1 MIDEKRC
8 MVADIFLSIG
18 GLEEDD
24 KIHCLF
30 SRAFVQDRE
39 LYRSGVKQLY
49 VSTTVN
55 GYEDGPKDQGGGGEE
70 EEEEEEDE
78 DEKEEHAWLAEEGTP
93 QEGSSNEELDE
104 ETMLMASMG
113 LPVQFGRMSARKQC
127 AALSEGLG
135 KNTKNKWNGSHKN
148 AKSTRQSDPVITLEA
163 KTWSEVPGVTTDQGK
178 PTQGDVVPV
187 NTGEP
192 RVALDWERYWSQYG
206 EGLLWQS
213 WLEKHLEYS
222 ECQLEPPWDDA
233 DCKAE
238 WEQHANEIYCHYW
251 EQFQYWATQGWTVD
265 DSCSSLTEAGGE
277 INETQQ
283 TVCLKESDAFGW
295 EPPFMDFSDS
305 RMKENPEVSEEYL
318 EEGINMI
325 RLNSDE
331 SEQNKLAVILNH
343 NACQRTSPG
352 KNECQGIYCSDR
364 NEPSDGGNQKRPASS
379 GGNSSA
385 PTDPQRVPGGWSR
398 RAVVQDSHGNG
409 EKEGEDDDPPEQ
421 KQAKIKRSH
430 ELDAEENPGVI
441 LKEAYEVL
449 GLKWGAK
456 QKFGNIPNFTD
467 GNVHYH
473 EKGAESESKLLDMHR
488 PVRNKK
494 KHVFFNEEG
503 EILTPKKSKTLSKVQ
518 KFLKQAENEAAV
530 DFFDCMDCKLSAS
543 SDSEEEGCS
552 KGEAPLL
559 VELRHQEG
567 HSNVPLACLENSSSN
582 GGHSQQQIP
591 QISEEPQK
599 DLGIPSSM
607 EDSEGNESQ
616 QKLIS
621 LDIRNYLVPDAVE
634 KINEDLVLNQTS
646 NLKKTKKKKKKKK
659 KVCTMPPEIA
669 ADPELAKYWAQ
680 RYRLFSRFDEG
691 IKLDHEGWFSVTPEK
706 IAKHIA
712 DRVRESYHCDVIID
726 AFCGVGGNSIQFA
739 LAGKKVIAVDI
750 DPVRIA
756 LAQSNAEVYGVAG
769 QIEFIQGDFMLLASD
784 LKADAVFLSPPW
796 GGPDYLS
803 AEVFNI
809 KTMMTPDGFEIFR
822 LSKMITENIIYFL
835 PRNADFD
842 QIASLAGPG
851 GKVEVEQNFLNN
863 KLKTVT
869 AYFGSL
875 IRTDS

>member
-1 MIDEKRC
+1 MINEKRC
-8 MVADIFLSIG
+8 VVADIFLSIG
-18 GLEEDD
+18 GLEED

-39 LYRSGVKQLY
+39 LYRSGLKQLY
-49 VSTTVN
+49 VSTTFN
-55 GYEDGPKDQGGGGEE
+55 GYEGPKDQDGGEE
-70 EEEEEEDE
+70 EEQT
-78 DEKEEHAWLAEEGTP
+78 WLAEDGTP

-104 ETMLMASMG
+104 ETLLMASMG
-113 LPVQFGRMSARKQC
+113 LPVQFGSMSARKQR
-127 AALSEGLG
+127 AVLSEGLG

-148 AKSTRQSDPVITLEA
+148 VSDPAITLEA
-163 KTWSEVPGVTTDQGK
+163 KTWSEVPGETTDQGE
-178 PTQGDVVPV
+178 PTQGDVTPV

-192 RVALDWERYWSQYG
+192 QVALDWERYWSQYG

-222 ECQLEPPWDDA
+222 EGQLVAPWDDP

-238 WEQHANEIYCHYW
+238 WEQHANEICCHYW

-283 TVCLKESDAFGW
+283 TVCLKESEGLGW
-295 EPPFMDFSDS
+295 EPPFRDFSDS

-325 RLNSDE
+325 SLNSDE
-331 SEQNKLAVILNH
+331 PEQNKSAVILSH
-343 NACQRTSPG
+343 NTCQRTSPD
-352 KNECQGIYCSDR
+352 KSECQEIFCSDR
-364 NEPSDGGNQKRPASS
+364 NEPCDGGNQKKPASS

-385 PTDPQRVPGGWSR
+385 PTDPQQVPRMLSR

-430 ELDAEENPGVI
+430 ELDAEENPGVT
-441 LKEAYEVL
+441 LKEACEVL
-449 GLKWGAK
+449 GLKCGAK

-467 GNVHYH
+467 WKVHYH
-473 EKGAESESKLLDMHR
+473 EKGAESKSKLLDMHR
-488 PVRNKK
+488 PVRNKN
-494 KHVFFNEEG
+494 KHVFFTEEG
-503 EILTPKKSKTLSKVQ
+503 EILTPKKSKTLNKVQ
-518 KFLKQAENEAAV
+518 RFLKQAENEAAV
-530 DFFDCMDCKLSAS
+530 DFSDCMDCELSAS

-552 KGEAPLL
+552 KRETPLL

-567 HSNVPLACLENSSSN
+567 HANVPLACLENSSSRK
-582 GGHSQQQIP
+582 GGHSQQQVS
-591 QISEEPQK
+591 QIGEEPQQ
-599 DLGIPSSM
+599 DLGIPCPM
-607 EDSEGNESQ
+607 EDSEGNETQ
-616 QKLIS
+616 QKRIS
-621 LDIRNYLVPDAVE
+621 LGILDCLVSDAVE
-634 KINEDLVLNQTS
+634 KINEDLVLNQAS
-646 NLKKTKKKKKKKK
+646 NLKKTKKKKKKKNTT
-659 KVCTMPPEIA
+659 CTVPPEIA

-712 DRVRESYHCDVIID
+712 VRVQESFHCDVIID

-739 LAGKKVIAVDI
+739 LAGKKVIAIDI

-756 LAQSNAEVYGVAG
+756 LAQNNAEVYGVAG

-784 LKADAVFLSPPW
+784 LKADVVFLSPPW

-809 KTMMTPDGFEIFR
+809 KTMVSPDGFEIFR
-822 LSKMITENIIYFL
+822 LSKMITENVIYFL

>member
-55 GYEDGPKDQGGGGEE
+55 GYE
-70 EEEEEEDE
+70 
-78 DEKEEHAWLAEEGTP
+78 AEEGTP

-265 DSCSSLTEAGGE
+265 DSCSSLTEAG
-277 INETQQ
+277 
-283 TVCLKESDAFGW
+283 
-295 EPPFMDFSDS
+295 
-305 RMKENPEVSEEYL
+305 ENPEIHSECLGGGVVEQWYKTAMGMEKRKVRMMTL
-318 EEGINMI
+318 
-325 RLNSDE
+325 LNR
-331 SEQNKLAVILNH
+331 NK
-343 NACQRTSPG
+343 QR
-352 KNECQGIYCSDR
+352 
-364 NEPSDGGNQKRPASS
+364 
-379 GGNSSA
+379 SSA
-385 PTDPQRVPGGWSR
+385 
-398 RAVVQDSHGNG
+398 GN
-409 EKEGEDDDPPEQ
+409 
-421 KQAKIKRSH
+421 H

-634 KINEDLVLNQTS
+634 KINE
-646 NLKKTKKKKKKKK
+646 
-659 KVCTMPPEIA
+659 
-669 ADPELAKYWAQ
+669 
-680 RYRLFSRFDEG
+680 
-691 IKLDHEGWFSVTPEK
+691 
-706 IAKHIA
+706 
-712 DRVRESYHCDVIID
+712 
-726 AFCGVGGNSIQFA
+726 
-739 LAGKKVIAVDI
+739 
-750 DPVRIA
+750 
-756 LAQSNAEVYGVAG
+756 
-769 QIEFIQGDFMLLASD
+769 
-784 LKADAVFLSPPW
+784 VFLRLAARLLPGLSYRAAQGNQSVVFIGPAIPQGPPLSHSERGKATHTLSPISPCHCHDRQADIVRLL
-796 GGPDYLS
+796 PS
-803 AEVFNI
+803 SCS
-809 KTMMTPDGFEIFR
+809 TMNTPVESVQISP
-822 LSKMITENIIYFL
+822 LL
-835 PRNADFD
+835 QFD
-842 QIASLAGPG
+842 
-851 GKVEVEQNFLNN
+851 
-863 KLKTVT
+863 
-869 AYFGSL
+869 
-875 IRTDS
+875 